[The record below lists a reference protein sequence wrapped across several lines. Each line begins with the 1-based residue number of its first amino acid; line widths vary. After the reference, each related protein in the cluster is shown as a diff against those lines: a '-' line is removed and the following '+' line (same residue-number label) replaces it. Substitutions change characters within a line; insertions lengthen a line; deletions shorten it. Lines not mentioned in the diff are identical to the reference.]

1 MLLSKIRY
9 YFYKYNAKNRLN
21 NPNAAAQTVGFSYSS
36 CFPQVLLLAPSV
48 T

>member
-21 NPNAAAQTVGFSYSS
+21 PNAAAQTVGFPYSS
-36 CFPQVLLLAPSV
+36 CFPQVLLLIPSV